1 MEEEGDDFFALEFF
15 PLEDAGDP
23 ETGISLGIFG
33 FDLDDFEVLL
43 EDDFGEVLL
52 VDDFDGVTIAVGSG
66 ASLGLDI
73 FLDFVLGDAE
83 TFDWEDFGDF
93 LFGDFLFEDFLFGV
107 CGRVETF
114 RDVEGFFCRIEKIES
129 IVISS
134 SASTCPPIWE
144 LGLKEPLLPAPG
156 SLGLLFPDTMVMICC
171 LLWMELMEKEQCL
184 LLCIPGGRC

>member
-1 MEEEGDDFFALEFF
+1 M
-15 PLEDAGDP
+15 
-23 ETGISLGIFG
+23 
-33 FDLDDFEVLL
+33 
-43 EDDFGEVLL
+43 
-52 VDDFDGVTIAVGSG
+52 DDFDGVTIAVGSG

-93 LFGDFLFEDFLFGV
+93 LLEDFLFGV

-134 SASTCPPIWE
+134 SASVCPPIWE

-156 SLGLLFPDTMVMICC
+156 SLGLLFPDTMVIQGLVVMCC
-171 LLWMELMEKEQCL
+171 LLWMELMEK
-184 LLCIPGGRC
+184 

>member
-1 MEEEGDDFFALEFF
+1 MEEEGDDLFALDFF
-15 PLEDAGDP
+15 PLEEDAGDP

-33 FDLDDFEVLL
+33 FDLEDFEVLL
-43 EDDFGEVLL
+43 EDDFGEVLI

-66 ASLGLDI
+66 GTSWGLDI

-83 TFDWEDFGDF
+83 TFDLEED
-93 LFGDFLFEDFLFGV
+93 FGDFLFEDFLFGV

-114 RDVEGFFCRIEKIES
+114 RDVEGFFCLIEKIES

-144 LGLKEPLLPAPG
+144 LGLKEPLLPASG
-156 SLGLLFPDTMVMICC
+156 LRGLLFPDTMVIQGLVVICC
-171 LLWMELMEKEQCL
+171 LLWMELMEK
-184 LLCIPGGRC
+184 